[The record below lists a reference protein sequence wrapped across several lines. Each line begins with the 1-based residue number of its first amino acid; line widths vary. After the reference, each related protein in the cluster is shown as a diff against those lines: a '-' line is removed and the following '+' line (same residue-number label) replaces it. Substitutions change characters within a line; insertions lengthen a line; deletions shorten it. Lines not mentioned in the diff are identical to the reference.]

1 MAIERLTSGVPGLD
15 KMIEGGFVKGSS
27 VLLSGTPGAGKTTLA
42 MQFLIDGALNAGE
55 PSMFISF
62 EEGLELIRENFTRF
76 GWIIEDL
83 ERKGKLVLVQKDST
97 LVKALLDNDLGQ
109 LQEILERVG
118 AKRVVID
125 SVSVMNE
132 KSDKVTRQTLSRLVD
147 FLRAKGCTTLFIHE
161 RSVAAVDELKYESVD
176 FLFDGIILLAR
187 MRTGNS
193 FRQILRV
200 PKMRYTKIMPKIVP
214 VQISDKGVAVYPE
227 MSVFE

>member
-109 LQEILERVG
+109 LQEILERVKT
-118 AKRVVID
+118 KRIIID

>member
-1 MAIERLTSGVPGLD
+1 MTSGVPGLD

-27 VLLSGTPGAGKTTLA
+27 VLLSGTPGSGKTTLA
-42 MQFLIDGALNAGE
+42 MQFLIEGALNAGE
-55 PSMFISF
+55 PSIFISF
-62 EEGLELIRENFTRF
+62 EEGLELIRENFIRF
-76 GWIIEDL
+76 GWSIDDL
-83 ERKGKLVLVQKDST
+83 ERQGKLVLVQKDAT
-97 LVKALLDNDLGQ
+97 LVGALLENELGQ

-132 KSDKVTRQTLSRLVD
+132 SSDKVDRQTLAQLVD
-147 FLRAKGCTTLFIHE
+147 FLRSKGCTTLFIHE
-161 RSVAAVDELKYESVD
+161 RSVAAVDEIKYEAID
-176 FLFDGIILLAR
+176 FLFDGIILLSR